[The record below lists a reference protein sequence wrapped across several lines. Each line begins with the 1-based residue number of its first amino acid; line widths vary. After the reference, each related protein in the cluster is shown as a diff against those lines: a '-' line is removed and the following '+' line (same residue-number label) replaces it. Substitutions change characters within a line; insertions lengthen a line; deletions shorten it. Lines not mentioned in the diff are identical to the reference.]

1 MDRAKQRE
9 VDPKQRAERIQTSEK
24 MMMKNFDLKETI
36 TPNKALGLWR
46 MMTGYHW
53 IYGIATL
60 SVGVAAIARALT
72 AYVIAYFVDDVLAGE
87 GMMSMLPWV
96 ALSFIGLALAQGSFT
111 FLGGRLAAKTSE
123 GITRR
128 LRNYVY
134 DHLQRLSF
142 TYHDRMQT
150 GELLSRATS
159 DVDAMRRLY
168 SEQLIGIGRIGTLF
182 FVSFGALLFLHVRLA
197 LISVIVIPIV
207 VGMSIYF
214 FRKMEKVYQA
224 YQEQEATLSSR
235 LQENLS
241 GVRVVKAFA
250 RQQYEIDRF
259 ETENWKK
266 YLRGKSLITLHATFW
281 PTTDILCGVQMLAGF
296 YLGAVMAINGEIT
309 VGLYLAYVSLVIQLI
324 WPIRGLGRLI
334 AQMSTGFVSMERLH
348 QIIRQEREPLEE
360 AKIQKGERLRGE
372 VIFDQVYFAYDT
384 PASAEERAKGIATGE
399 EATRRRDDEAK
410 KQQAEADEQTIPS
423 QNGILQSWRRW
434 KKQGGDES
442 KKDDAVAA
450 PPAILA
456 SLDREYVLQDI
467 NLHVKPGMVIGLLG
481 ATGSGKTSLIN
492 LLPRFYDYTDGS
504 IKVDGVELRDYSRS
518 YLRSQIGMVQQEP
531 FLFSTTIRNNITY
544 GVGRE
549 VSDEEVEAAA
559 RAAAV
564 HDVILGFPKG
574 YETMVG
580 ERGVTLSGGQKQRV
594 TIARTLLKDPSILI
608 LDDATSSVDTETDA
622 EIRGALRMLMENRTT
637 FIIAH
642 RVQSV
647 MEADLIVVMDRGKIV
662 QMGTH
667 HQLLNQPGIY
677 QRVYDLQAR
686 IEAELEQ
693 EIAEAVEKADAKA
706 EQRYRSNGSGGVPV
720 KA

>member
-1 MDRAKQRE
+1 MD
-9 VDPKQRAERIQTSEK
+9 
-24 MMMKNFDLKETI
+24 NFDLKETI
-36 TPNKALGLWR
+36 TPNKAAGLWR
-46 MMTGYHW
+46 MMTGFRW
-53 IYGIATL
+53 IYVVAIV
-60 SVGVAAIARALT
+60 SVGIAAIARALSS
-72 AYVIAYFVDDVLAGE
+72 YLIAFFVDDVLKGE
-87 GMMSMLPWV
+87 GMMGLLPWV
-96 ALSFIGLALAQGSFT
+96 ALGFIGLALTQGSFT
-111 FLGGRLAAKTSE
+111 FFGGRLAAKTSE
-123 GITRR
+123 GIARR

-168 SEQLIGIGRIGTLF
+168 SEQLIGIGRIGALF
-182 FVSFGALLFLHVRLA
+182 LVSFIALLVLNVRLA
-197 LISVIVIPIV
+197 LLSVIVIPV
-207 VGMSIYF
+207 VIGMSIFF

-259 ETENWKK
+259 EVENWKK
-266 YLRGKSLITLHATFW
+266 YVRGKSLINLHATFW
-281 PTTDILCGVQMLAGF
+281 PTTDILCGIQMLTGF
-296 YLGAVMAINGEIT
+296 YLGAMMAINGEIT
-309 VGLYLAYVSLVIQLI
+309 VGLYLTYVSLVIQLI

-348 QIIRQEREPLEE
+348 QIIRQEREPLDE
-360 AKIQKGERLRGE
+360 AKVRKSDRLNGE
-372 VIFDQVYFAYDT
+372 VTFDHVYFAYET
-384 PASAEERAKGIATGE
+384 PASPEERAKGIATE
-399 EATRRRDDEAK
+399 HH
-410 KQQAEADEQTIPS
+410 AEAAKSHQT
-423 QNGILQSWRRW
+423 NGFD
-434 KKQGGDES
+434 GDHSES
-442 KKDDAVAA
+442 AA
-450 PPAILA
+450 PRILA

-492 LLPRFYDYTDGS
+492 LLPRFYDYTGGS

-574 YETMVG
+574 YETLVG

-706 EQRYRSNGSGGVPV
+706 EQHYRSNGSGGVPV